1 MSQYTM
7 FVDNADTVSL
17 KNLTFKLRYPL
28 YKTVNSA
35 LKQFHGLQ
43 QIVETT
49 PKTDAN
55 RDFIFGCLNECDFIL
70 NILEGY
76 DL

>member
-7 FVDNADTVSL
+7 FVDEADTVSL
-17 KNLTFKLRYPL
+17 NINFKLRYPL
-28 YKTVNSA
+28 YKTVTAA
-35 LKQFHGLQ
+35 LKRFHALQ
-43 QIVETT
+43 QIAEAT
-49 PKTDAN
+49 PKEDAN

-70 NILEGY
+70 NTLEGY